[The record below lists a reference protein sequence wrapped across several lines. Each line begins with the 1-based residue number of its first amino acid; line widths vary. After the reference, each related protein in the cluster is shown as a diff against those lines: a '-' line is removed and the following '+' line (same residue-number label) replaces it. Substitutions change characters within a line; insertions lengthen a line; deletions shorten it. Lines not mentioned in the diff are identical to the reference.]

1 MSKKIFAILI
11 VAVVAVF
18 AGYNA
23 YQSQRAETVSDL
35 LLANVEALARD
46 EANSNGNSGPSE
58 LYDCPFWFTGD
69 GIHCKCENTAPC
81 TAVLCK

>member
-1 MSKKIFAILI
+1 M
-11 VAVVAVF
+11 
-18 AGYNA
+18 
-23 YQSQRAETVSDL
+23 SDL